1 MSELV
6 SVVMPAYNC
15 AGTIEESVSSV
26 LQQSYTDFELLIV
39 DDCSSDA
46 TPSILATLANSDR
59 RVKVITHTHNMGVA
73 CARNTAIAYAMGT
86 YIAFLDADDLW
97 HPDKLRLQIEFMQ
110 VKNAVFSYTDYL
122 VFKDL
127 NGSREQLG
135 QRSLP
140 SMLDYYDLLQ
150 RGYTIGTLS
159 VMLHREFLGER
170 RFQKVGHEDFAM
182 WVTLLRSRQVV
193 AYKVP
198 SEKYLANYRVSA
210 NSVSSS
216 KIRAAKWMWAILS
229 KQERLNLP
237 RALYG
242 FSRYAFRSVSRSL

>member
-6 SVVMPAYNC
+6 SIVMPAYNC
-15 AGTIEESVSSV
+15 SGTIEESVNSV

-39 DDCSSDA
+39 DDCSSDI
-46 TPSILATLANSDR
+46 TPSILKTLASTDQ
-59 RVKVITHTHNMGVA
+59 RVKIITHEHNLGVA
-73 CARNTAIAYAMGT
+73 GARNTAITKATGK

-97 HPDKLRLQIEFMQ
+97 HPDKLKVQVQFMREQ
-110 VKNAVFSYTDYL
+110 NAVFSYTDYS

-127 NGSREQLG
+127 HGSRQFLG
-135 QRSLP
+135 RRNLP
-140 SMLDYYDLLQ
+140 ALLDYYDLLQ

-159 VMLHREFLGER
+159 VVLRRDFLGER
-170 RFQKVGHEDFAM
+170 RFQKIGHEDFAM

-198 SEKYLANYRVSA
+198 DGRDLANYRVSA
-210 NSVSSS
+210 NSVSAS
-216 KIRAAKWMWAILS
+216 KVKAAKWMWAILS

-242 FSRYAFRSVSRSL
+242 FSRYAFRSVSRSA